1 MPRADILSPRGADSA
16 PIVVVDNGSGLIK
29 TGFAGEEEP
38 RGLLPTWGLTGAGD
52 VRPLKNGVVQ
62 DWDTME
68 AYWDY
73 AFTHQLGIDTERCKL
88 LVTASLFETKD
99 NKERLMQ
106 TLFESFAAPAVFSS
120 PPPVFELYASGREN
134 GVVLGIG
141 AQCSYAVVMHEGL
154 HDARTQL
161 RSGVA
166 GEALDDWVAR
176 LLQKGGAQVDAS
188 TAREVKEKLGVVS
201 ASMNVADASYEL
213 PDGKQITVTTAQR
226 AQMADPLFDPT
237 LMDEAGGG
245 LSQLVGDC
253 IKLRD
258 RDGVLQS
265 EVHGKDGTALWFQN
279 IVLAGG
285 SSLFNGMADRLQ
297 VGRGVLVEA
306 GKGLLVQ
313 SFGGLAAGG

>member
-1 MPRADILSPRGADSA
+1 
-16 PIVVVDNGSGLIK
+16 
-29 TGFAGEEEP
+29 
-38 RGLLPTWGLTGAGD
+38 
-52 VRPLKNGVVQ
+52 
-62 DWDTME
+62 
-68 AYWDY
+68 
-73 AFTHQLGIDTERCKL
+73 
-88 LVTASLFETKD
+88 
-99 NKERLMQ
+99 
-106 TLFESFAAPAVFSS
+106 
-120 PPPVFELYASGREN
+120 
-134 GVVLGIG
+134 
-141 AQCSYAVVMHEGL
+141 
-154 HDARTQL
+154 
-161 RSGVA
+161 
-166 GEALDDWVAR
+166 
-176 LLQKGGAQVDAS
+176 
-188 TAREVKEKLGVVS
+188 VKEKLGVVS

-297 VGRGVLVEA
+297 EE
-306 GKGLLVQ
+306 LLVRAPTGATPIVH
-313 SFGGLAAGG
+313 SPAERKHAAWVGGSILGSLAVMDQMWITKEEYDENGPLIVHRKCLF